1 MEIQMIN
8 PSPTDKNLQ
17 GENMNEINKAAAM
30 YIRYLPGNYKGLK
43 TQLIEI
49 TKLAMAE
56 GITITQFYID
66 EVSLVQSIERPE
78 LQQLLQDASAGK
90 FQTLYVYT
98 KDRFARDAHQ
108 ANTIL
113 TQLASMSV
121 HIHFV
126 AETLPPH
133 SMV

>member
-1 MEIQMIN
+1 MIN
-8 PSPTDKNLQ
+8 PSPTNKHLR

-49 TKLAMAE
+49 TRLAMAE

-78 LQQLLQDASAGK
+78 LQQLLK

-133 SMV
+133 SMG

>member
-1 MEIQMIN
+1 
-8 PSPTDKNLQ
+8 
-17 GENMNEINKAAAM
+17 MNEINKAAAM

-49 TKLAMAE
+49 TRLAMAE

-78 LQQLLQDASAGK
+78 LQQLLK

-133 SMV
+133 SMG

>member
-1 MEIQMIN
+1 MIN
-8 PSPTDKNLQ
+8 PSPTDKHLQ

-43 TQLIEI
+43 TQLIGI
-49 TKLAMAE
+49 TKLAMDQ

-66 EVSLVQSIERPE
+66 EVPLVQSIERPE
-78 LQQLLQDASAGK
+78 LQQLLQDAGAGK

-133 SMV
+133 SMG

>member
-1 MEIQMIN
+1 MIN
-8 PSPTDKNLQ
+8 PSPTNKHLR

-49 TKLAMAE
+49 TRLAMAE

-78 LQQLLQDASAGK
+78 LQQLLK

-98 KDRFARDAHQ
+98 NDRFARDAHQ

-133 SMV
+133 SMG

>member
-1 MEIQMIN
+1 
-8 PSPTDKNLQ
+8 
-17 GENMNEINKAAAM
+17 MNEINKAAAM

-43 TQLIEI
+43 TQLIGI

-56 GITITQFYID
+56 GTTITQLYID
-66 EVSLVQSIERPE
+66 EVPLVQSIERPE
-78 LQQLLQDASAGK
+78 LQHLLQDPGAGK
-90 FQTLYVYT
+90 FQALDVYT
-98 KDRFARDAHQ
+98 KDRLARDDHQ

-113 TQLASMSV
+113 AQLASMSV

-133 SMV
+133 SMG